1 MDCHC
6 IPHTHVPN
14 TTRLFTD
21 CLYDFPRVREFYAHN
36 PFDGESFRRAAEKL
50 PRDREFRK
58 QVAAALREQN
68 RRFGATEQTFENLR
82 KLEDPN
88 CVAVVTGHQVG
99 LFTGPAFAFYK
110 NLSAI
115 KLARRLTQDGLQAV
129 PVIWLATEDHD
140 FEEVNHCYVQDREG
154 APHRLSYAVEPPVP
168 NAPSG
173 SVPVT
178 EEILP
183 LLDELRAL
191 LPESPS
197 TTELLEQITE
207 SYRPGKTFGEAFAG
221 FMLRLFSEYGVIMLD
236 PLDAALHRLSSPAF
250 RAAIESA
257 PALTDALLQRNQ
269 RLAESGYHA
278 QVHVADDFSLLFV
291 YVNGERRALRMRGGR
306 FATAQGDSY
315 STAELLAQLDRA
327 PETISANVLLRP
339 IMQDTLLPTV
349 AYVGGPSEIAY
360 FAQAGAV
367 YERILGRMP
376 VAFPRASLTMLD
388 PPSSR
393 LFGKYGISLPD
404 LFAGK
409 QSLRDKMASRFL
421 PPGLT
426 ELFKETAA
434 NLEADLQ
441 RIQQSLS
448 TLDPTLVDAAETSVR
463 KMHHQLTT
471 LEHKAAAA
479 VQKRSEQIERD
490 ATRLENALYPKKAP
504 QERVYS
510 GINFLARPGTAFMHE
525 LYERIPLHSAQH
537 QVLGF

>member
-6 IPHTHVPN
+6 IPYTHFPN
-14 TTRLFTD
+14 ATRLFVD
-21 CLYDFPRVREFYAHN
+21 CLYNFAQVREFYSYN
-36 PFDGESFRRAAEKL
+36 PFDGESFRRAAEKI
-50 PRDREFRK
+50 PQDQEFRR
-58 QVAAALREQN
+58 QVVGVLREQN
-68 RRFGATEQTFENLR
+68 RRFGAREHTFENLT
-82 KLEDPN
+82 KLQDPN

-99 LFTGPAFAFYK
+99 LFSGPAFAFYK

-115 KLARRLTQDGLQAV
+115 KLARSLTQSGLRAV

-140 FEEVNHCYVQDREG
+140 FEEVNHCFVQDRDG
-154 APHRLSYAVEPPVP
+154 TPHRLSYAGQPPVP
-168 NAPSG
+168 NAASG
-173 SVPVT
+173 SVPIT
-178 EEILP
+178 DAILP
-183 LLDELRAL
+183 LLDELHTL
-191 LPESPS
+191 MPESPS
-197 TTELLEQITE
+197 ATELLEHLAET
-207 SYRPGKTFGEAFAG
+207 YRPGKAFGEAFAG
-221 FMLRLFSEYGVIMLD
+221 FMMRLFSEYGVILLD
-236 PLDAALHRLSSPAF
+236 PLDSRLHRLSSSAF

-257 PALTDALLQRNQ
+257 PVLTNALLERNR
-269 RLAESGYHA
+269 RLTESGYHA
-278 QVHVADDFSLLFV
+278 QVHVGDDFSLLFV

-306 FATAQGDSY
+306 FVTAQGDTY
-315 STAELLAQLDRA
+315 STDELLAQLERA

-349 AYVGGPSEIAY
+349 AYVGGPSEMAY
-360 FAQAGAV
+360 FAQAAAV
-367 YERILGRMP
+367 YERVLGRMP
-376 VAFPRASLTMLD
+376 VVFPRASLTMLD
-388 PPSSR
+388 PAASR

-404 LFAGK
+404 VFAGK
-409 QSLRDKMASRFL
+409 QPLRDKMASRFL

-441 RIQQSLS
+441 RIQEALS
-448 TLDPTLVDAAETSVR
+448 TFDPTLVDAAETSGR

-504 QERVYS
+504 QERIYS
-510 GINFLARPGTAFMHE
+510 GINFLARHGAGFMRE
-525 LYERIPLHSAQH
+525 LYEQIPLHSAQH